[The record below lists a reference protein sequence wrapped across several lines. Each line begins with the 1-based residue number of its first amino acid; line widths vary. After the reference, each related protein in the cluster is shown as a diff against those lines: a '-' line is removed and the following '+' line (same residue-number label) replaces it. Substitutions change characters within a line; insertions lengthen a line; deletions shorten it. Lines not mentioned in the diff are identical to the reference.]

1 MQQTSPQE
9 PAREGFTANFRLGFQ
24 RAFPIMLGYAP
35 VAFAFGILAV
45 QNNIPPALA
54 IAMSVFMFAG
64 SGQFITI
71 SMWIS
76 GAGILSTATAVLV
89 TNLRY
94 ILMSVALVPYVG
106 KLHGLS
112 RLIYGWQVT
121 DELFAVHVTA
131 FQKGWPLN
139 LCALFSA
146 TTLAQAS
153 WVAGTIA
160 GVFCGT
166 LVTDVKP
173 LGLDYALSAMFL
185 ALLVPQCTD
194 KLHTLTAV
202 LATFLS
208 VAMRYAGCG
217 SWNVVIATIAAA
229 TCATIIYRRGKRKD
243 GEIFA

>member
-1 MQQTSPQE
+1 MQQQSP
-9 PAREGFTANFRLGFQ
+9 REYAHTGFAANFRLGLE
-24 RAFPIMLGYAP
+24 RALPIMLGYVP

-106 KLHGLS
+106 QLRGLS

-131 FQKGWPLN
+131 FQKGWPLD

-153 WVAGTIA
+153 WVGGTVI

-166 LVTDVKP
+166 LISDVKP

-194 KLHTLTAV
+194 KLHTFTAV

-208 VAMRYAGCG
+208 VALRYAGCG

-229 TCATIIYRRGKRKD
+229 TCATVVYRRGRQKEGRK
-243 GEIFA
+243 AL